1 MSEEVQETRLNFTD
15 LTVEIVSA
23 YISNNPIPPAELP
36 LLIVKVHQAVSGLA
50 AAGSSDAAVGGAA
63 GADVA
68 RPSAAQI
75 RKSIRDDGLISF
87 IDGKAYKTLKRHL
100 TAHGLDPRA
109 YRERYS
115 LPSDYPMTAPSY
127 AAQRSALAKATGLGS
142 PGRPANQ
149 RNARKSA

>member
-1 MSEEVQETRLNFTD
+1 MSEEVQESHLNFTD
-15 LTVEIVSA
+15 LTAEIVSA

-36 LLIVKVHQAVSGLA
+36 LLIAKVHQAVSGLA
-50 AAGSSDAAVGGAA
+50 AAGSPDAAAGGAA
-63 GADVA
+63 GADIEK
-68 RPSAAQI
+68 PSAAQI

-142 PGRPANQ
+142 PGRLANP

>member
-1 MSEEVQETRLNFTD
+1 MSEEIQETRLNFTG
-15 LTVEIVSA
+15 LTAEIVSA

-36 LLIVKVHQAVSGLA
+36 LLIAKVHQAVSGLA
-50 AAGSSDAAVGGAA
+50 TAGSSDAAVGGAA
-63 GADVA
+63 GADVGK
-68 RPSAAQI
+68 PSAAQI

-149 RNARKSA
+149 RSARKSA